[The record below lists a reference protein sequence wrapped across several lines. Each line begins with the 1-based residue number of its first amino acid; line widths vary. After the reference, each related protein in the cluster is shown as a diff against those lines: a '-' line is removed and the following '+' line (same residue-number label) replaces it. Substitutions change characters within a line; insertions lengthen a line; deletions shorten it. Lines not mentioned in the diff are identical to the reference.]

1 MHLTAHTDYALR
13 ILMFAAAR
21 HHEGAQKARF
31 SVEDVALAYG
41 ISRNHVMKI
50 VQRLSGA
57 GYLHSF
63 RGRGGGLALGC
74 APETVKLGALIRFL
88 EQDMTLVAC
97 FGTTEPCRIGGIC
110 GLQRALHGAM
120 DAFFAKLDESTLAD
134 LALRPR
140 TLAMLEHYSGTPA
153 A

>member
-21 HHEGAQKARF
+21 HLEGAQKARF
-31 SVEDVALAYG
+31 SVEDVAQAYG

-50 VQRLSGA
+50 VQRLAGA
-57 GYLHSF
+57 GYLASF

-74 APETVKLGALIRFL
+74 HPEEVRLGGLIRFL
-88 EQDMTLVAC
+88 EQDMALVAC
-97 FGTTEPCRIGGIC
+97 FGTSEPCRIGGAC
-110 GLQRALHGAM
+110 GLQRALHGAL
-120 DAFFAKLDESTLAD
+120 DAFFTKLDETTLAD

-140 TLAMLEHYSGTPA
+140 AMALLTLPA